1 MPLDIGV
8 RFDGTLTSTNDLG
21 VPSFTLTPRAAT
33 NLQQGTA
40 ASQADLMFADT
51 RTIAASGTDNLDL
64 TGTAL
69 NNVFGVALALVKVK
83 AIYVKASAAN
93 TNNVVI
99 GAGTNPFSGPLG
111 GTLPTITVPP
121 GGEVLL
127 TAPVSGW
134 TVTAATGDILKIV
147 NSAGSTS
154 VDYDIIIAGTSA

>member
-1 MPLDIGV
+1 
-8 RFDGTLTSTNDLG
+8 
-21 VPSFTLTPRAAT
+21 
-33 NLQQGTA
+33 
-40 ASQADLMFADT
+40 
-51 RTIAASGTDNLDL
+51 
-64 TGTAL
+64 
-69 NNVFGVALALVKVK
+69 
-83 AIYVKASAAN
+83 
-93 TNNVVI
+93 VVI